1 MTTTLISIQLK
12 FKPNFQIRFLFRNG
26 GRTFYPPIILIE
38 LRLDNDYSISY
49 LKTWHGHFC
58 SWCMFKKV
66 PELSYKVQ
74 VKARSGK
81 VDLHFQ
87 WLWFWSSRFKFRFIF
102 FIYWQ
107 IQFHLHDG
115 VWNWVID
122 HFEKGHLIRMY
133 FYTFFCLGP
142 QKKELLHIIIN
153 FKRTQTSRYI
163 FMQDWP

>member
-1 MTTTLISIQLK
+1 MTTPLISIQLN

-102 FIYWQ
+102 F
-107 IQFHLHDG
+107 HLLANSISSAWWCLKLSYRPFWERSFDSH
-115 VWNWVID
+115 VFL
-122 HFEKGHLIRMY
+122 HFFLPG
-133 FYTFFCLGP
+133 TS
-142 QKKELLHIIIN
+142 KKRIVTYHYK
-153 FKRTQTSRYI
+153 F
-163 FMQDWP
+163 